1 MAEKMQKQEEQE
13 RQREK
18 QEKANEKK
26 AEGKVGEKA
35 EGKEK
40 GREKVGAKGE
50 EKREEKGKRG
60 KVEEGEVGKG
70 EGGESVKASEA
81 EKEKKEK
88 VAYAKAL
95 DLPISKKAAVA
106 ICKVIRG
113 KSPYDGLTL
122 LEQVIK
128 KKKAIPMVAEIGHR
142 KRGHRIAKVASGRY
156 PEKAARYFIKFLKQ
170 GIANARQKGIED
182 DKMVIGMI
190 KADKGATR
198 YHYGRFYGRRFKST
212 NLFMEIKEKA

>member
-1 MAEKMQKQEEQE
+1 MSEKTQKQERQE
-13 RQREK
+13 RQGER
-18 QEKANEKK
+18 QEKSNEKK
-26 AEGKVGEKA
+26 EGKAEKA

-40 GREKVGAKGE
+40 GREKVAKVGE

-60 KVEEGEVGKG
+60 EVGKG
-70 EGGESVKASEA
+70 EEGGSVKASEA

-212 NLFMEIKEKA
+212 NLFMEIKEKV

>member
-1 MAEKMQKQEEQE
+1 MAEKTQKQERQE
-13 RQREK
+13 RQGER
-18 QEKANEKK
+18 QEKSNEKK
-26 AEGKVGEKA
+26 EEKAEKA

-40 GREKVGAKGE
+40 GREKVAKVGE
-50 EKREEKGKRG
+50 EKKEEKGKRG
-60 KVEEGEVGKG
+60 EVGEGEVGKG
-70 EGGESVKASEA
+70 EEGGSVKASEA

-212 NLFMEIKEKA
+212 NLFMEIKEKV

>member
-1 MAEKMQKQEEQE
+1 MAEEKTQKQERQGE
-13 RQREK
+13 RR
-18 QEKANEKK
+18 EKANEK
-26 AEGKVGEKA
+26 KA

-40 GREKVGAKGE
+40 GREKVAKVEE
-50 EKREEKGKRG
+50 EKKEEKGKG
-60 KVEEGEVGKG
+60 GEVGKG
-70 EGGESVKASEA
+70 EVGRNVEARSGKA
-81 EKEKKEK
+81 EKERGEK

-95 DLPISKKAAVA
+95 DLPISKKTAVA
-106 ICKVIRG
+106 ICKVIRR
-113 KSPYDGLTL
+113 KSPYNGLTL

-156 PEKAARYFIKFLKQ
+156 PEKAARYFIKFLRQ

>member
-1 MAEKMQKQEEQE
+1 
-13 RQREK
+13 
-18 QEKANEKK
+18 
-26 AEGKVGEKA
+26 
-35 EGKEK
+35 
-40 GREKVGAKGE
+40 
-50 EKREEKGKRG
+50 
-60 KVEEGEVGKG
+60 
-70 EGGESVKASEA
+70 
-81 EKEKKEK
+81 
-88 VAYAKAL
+88 
-95 DLPISKKAAVA
+95 
-106 ICKVIRG
+106 VIRR

-156 PEKAARYFIKFLKQ
+156 PEKAARYFIKFLRQ